1 MTNNNENFYKI
12 TGMDIMDAEDNVSL
26 LIKFN
31 PEHNVFKGHFPDQ
44 PVVPGVC
51 LIEIITDCLSGLMR
65 MPCKLVESD
74 YIKFLKPIIP
84 NTADT
89 YTLNIALHKLSV
101 DEVIVEA
108 IINIYSTKYLKFKGI
123 FSRLSA

>member
-65 MPCKLVESD
+65 MPCTLVESD

-84 NTADT
+84 NTTDT

>member
-1 MTNNNENFYKI
+1 MTSGKDNFYKI
-12 TGMDIMDAEDNVSL
+12 TGMDIIDDPNNVNL

-31 PEHNVFKGHFPDQ
+31 PEHNVFRGHFPDQ

-51 LIEIITDCLSGLMR
+51 LIEIITDCLSGLSR
-65 MPCKLVESD
+65 MPCMLVESD

-84 NTADT
+84 NTTDT

-101 DEVIVEA
+101 DEVSVEA